1 MVRRHGDVEEEEEE
15 TKAEENHNQV
25 MIKSKKDQENRLTN
39 QRFNVIIVKISVILL
54 MNERMKRSREYEK
67 NRRI

>member
-1 MVRRHGDVEEEEEE
+1 MVRRHGDAEEEDEE
-15 TKAEENHNQV
+15 TKAEENHIQV
-25 MIKSKKDQENRLTN
+25 MIKSKKDQENHLIN

-54 MNERMKRSREYEK
+54 MNARMKRSREYKK